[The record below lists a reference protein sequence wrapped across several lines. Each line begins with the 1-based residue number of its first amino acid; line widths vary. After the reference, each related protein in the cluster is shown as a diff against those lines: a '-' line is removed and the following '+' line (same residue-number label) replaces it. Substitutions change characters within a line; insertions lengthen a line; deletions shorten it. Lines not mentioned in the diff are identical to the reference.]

1 MVPNG
6 YFMYEV
12 FMVPNVN
19 FLKEIFL
26 IQDMIG
32 MLRSNLGTFIHP
44 RVHTEKRVD
53 KIPAA

>member
-32 MLRSNLGTFIHP
+32 IKSRNIHSSTHSP
-44 RVHTEKRVD
+44 REEG
-53 KIPAA
+53 

>member
-44 RVHTEKRVD
+44 RIHTEKRVD